1 MGFIQRLW
9 FIRVNAWFVGI
20 VATATL
26 TDLVQV
32 VTVDAVMIFRI
43 FQGSV
48 DRGVIQL
55 NRPGLKDVFFVIIVS
70 SEAFALIISFL
81 LTDQLKLESIQ
92 GLILV
97 ERDDEF
103 AGQYGA
109 IGYGYGGVGT
119 LIRVLPFGGLTEVL
133 LTINIHR
140 NTCPVSII
148 AKAEPLRQV
157 DLINGVGVI
166 CSFFEFCV
174 FSQSAVTE
182 TIDNILLAY
191 LGSVVVLLVQL
202 DGHIQTVVTV
212 GSDQTQFGRPT
223 CCCTIR

>member
-1 MGFIQRLW
+1 MDEFPLVVDLDYQLLGFIQRLW

-97 ERDDEF
+97 ERDDDC
-103 AGQYGA
+103 
-109 IGYGYGGVGT
+109 
-119 LIRVLPFGGLTEVL
+119 L
-133 LTINIHR
+133 LYT
-140 NTCPVSII
+140 
-148 AKAEPLRQV
+148 
-157 DLINGVGVI
+157 
-166 CSFFEFCV
+166 
-174 FSQSAVTE
+174 
-182 TIDNILLAY
+182 
-191 LGSVVVLLVQL
+191 
-202 DGHIQTVVTV
+202 
-212 GSDQTQFGRPT
+212 SDAADD
-223 CCCTIR
+223 

>member
-1 MGFIQRLW
+1 
-9 FIRVNAWFVGI
+9 
-20 VATATL
+20 
-26 TDLVQV
+26 
-32 VTVDAVMIFRI
+32 MIFRI

-55 NRPGLKDVFFVIIVS
+55 NRPGLKDVFIFTFEVS
-70 SEAFALIISFL
+70 ACSFL

-97 ERDDEF
+97 ERDDELT
-103 AGQYGA
+103 GQYGA

-119 LIRVLPFGGLTEVL
+119 LIRVLPSGSLAKIVIAIDLFHNICP
-133 LTINIHR
+133 TIGFTHGK
-140 NTCPVSII
+140 PVFQI
-148 AKAEPLRQV
+148 

-166 CSFFEFCV
+166 IGRTFECCV
-174 FSQSAVTE
+174 ILHSIAFE

-191 LGSVVVLLVQL
+191 FGSVVVLLVQL

-223 CCCTIR
+223 FCCTIR

>member
-1 MGFIQRLW
+1 MDEFPLVVDLDYQLLGFIQRLW

-55 NRPGLKDVFFVIIVS
+55 NRPGLKDVFFVIVS
-70 SEAFALIISFL
+70 IEASVCSFL
-81 LTDQLKLESIQ
+81 LTHQLKLESIQ

-97 ERDDEF
+97 ERDDELT
-103 AGQYGA
+103 GQYGA

-119 LIRVLPFGGLTEVL
+119 LIRVLPSGSLAKVFLV
-133 LTINIHR
+133 III
-140 NTCPVSII
+140 PVSSMTSVQPFSPMVNQSS
-148 AKAEPLRQV
+148 K
-157 DLINGVGVI
+157 LI
-166 CSFFEFCV
+166 S
-174 FSQSAVTE
+174 
-182 TIDNILLAY
+182 
-191 LGSVVVLLVQL
+191 
-202 DGHIQTVVTV
+202 
-212 GSDQTQFGRPT
+212 
-223 CCCTIR
+223 

>member
-1 MGFIQRLW
+1 MDEFPLVVDLDYQLLGFIQRLW

-55 NRPGLKDVFFVIIVS
+55 NRPGLKDVFIFTFEVS
-70 SEAFALIISFL
+70 ACSFL

-97 ERDDEF
+97 ERDDELT
-103 AGQYGA
+103 GQYGA

-119 LIRVLPFGGLTEVL
+119 LIRVLPSGSLAKIVIAIDLFHNICP
-133 LTINIHR
+133 TIGFTHGKQ
-140 NTCPVSII
+140 SF
-148 AKAEPLRQV
+148 K
-157 DLINGVGVI
+157 LI
-166 CSFFEFCV
+166 S
-174 FSQSAVTE
+174 
-182 TIDNILLAY
+182 
-191 LGSVVVLLVQL
+191 
-202 DGHIQTVVTV
+202 
-212 GSDQTQFGRPT
+212 
-223 CCCTIR
+223 